1 MNLNK
6 STLSVHD
13 KSIRVSVP
21 FSKVDAEKRNVHGF
35 ATLDNVDTQDDIVLA
50 SASKAAFSRFRG
62 NIREMHDLKAVGRM
76 VSFRP
81 EKWYDQETGEVYD
94 GIFVS
99 TYVSKGAQDTW
110 EKVVDG
116 TLTGFSIGGHV
127 TKSKVEFNETL
138 GKVVRIIEDYEITEL
153 SLVDNPANQLANV
166 LSFEKGATEGG
177 FLSKTLIENIFFCK
191 THNVVQFSD
200 SNIADCHQCGLPMA
214 NIGFVE
220 SDDPEKVSVTK
231 AALARAK
238 NEPVVGD
245 MVEFAEGFGR
255 LESTFTSGEVMLPD
269 DDQVYEASRT
279 APISIIKFFAK
290 NNDTIVETDH
300 RIIKYLSLV
309 TKMKEVEPVADEVTE
324 TPVATEEVVAD
335 EVVDTTEPAD
345 VEPEP
350 TAETE
355 QVQEEEK
362 LTKADI
368 AGLTSSLASIA
379 KAMEQ
384 LPDLLKSVADN
395 AKTAVT
401 EADQAKEVAKAAEAD
416 LRKAQSENEELGK
429 RLEAVESSTAFR
441 KSADVGD
448 IEQAVAP
455 EVQSIWGG
463 SFLNVP
469 SNRNNEN
476 RR

>member
-6 STLSVHD
+6 STLSVHE

-50 SASKAAFSRFRG
+50 SASQSAFSRFRG
-62 NIREMHDLKAVGRM
+62 NIREMHVMKAVGRM

-81 EKWYDQETGEVYD
+81 EKWYDQDSGEMYD

-110 EKVVDG
+110 EKVIDG
-116 TLTGFSIGGHV
+116 TLTGFSIGGHI
-127 TKSKVEFNETL
+127 TKSRVEFNEEL
-138 GKVVRIIEDYEITEL
+138 NKVVRIIEDYEITEL

-166 LSFEKGATEGG
+166 LSFEKGASDGG

-200 SNIADCHQCGLPMA
+200 SSFADCHECGLPMA

-220 SDDPEKVSVTK
+220 SDDSDKASVAK
-231 AALARAK
+231 AALDRAK
-238 NEPVVGD
+238 NEPVIGD
-245 MVEFAEGFGR
+245 MVEFAEGVGR
-255 LESTFTSGEVMLPD
+255 LEATFTSGEVMLPD
-269 DDQVYEASRT
+269 DAQVYKASTT
-279 APISIIKFFAK
+279 APISIIKFFTK

-324 TPVATEEVVAD
+324 TPVATEEVVTE
-335 EVVDTTEPAD
+335 EVVETVDPAD
-345 VEPEP
+345 VEPEI
-350 TAETE
+350 TAETD
-355 QVQEEEK
+355 QVQEEDK

-368 AGLTSSLASIA
+368 AALTSSVASIV

-384 LPDLLKSVADN
+384 LPELFKSVADN
-395 AKTAVT
+395 VNSAVA
-401 EADQAKEVAKAAEAD
+401 EAEAAKEVAKAADAD
-416 LRKAQSENEELGK
+416 LRKARLENEELGK
-429 RLEAVESSTAFR
+429 RVEAVEGATAFR
-441 KSADVGD
+441 KSADVGV

-463 SFLNVP
+463 SFLDISPNP
-469 SNRNNEN
+469 TYES